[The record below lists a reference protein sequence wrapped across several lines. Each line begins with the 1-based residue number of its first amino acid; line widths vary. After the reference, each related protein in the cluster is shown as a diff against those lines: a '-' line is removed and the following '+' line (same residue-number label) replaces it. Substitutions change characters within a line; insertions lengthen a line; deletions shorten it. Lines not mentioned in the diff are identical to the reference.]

1 MTQNGD
7 WIEMLMHLREMQHF
21 VQVTFN
27 LIYFVILKVEELDAG
42 SGFKVLKHKVNFN
55 AV

>member
-1 MTQNGD
+1 MTQND
-7 WIEMLMHLREMQHF
+7 ERIEMLIHLIEMQHY

-42 SGFKVLKHKVNFN
+42 SGFKVLKHKV
-55 AV
+55 